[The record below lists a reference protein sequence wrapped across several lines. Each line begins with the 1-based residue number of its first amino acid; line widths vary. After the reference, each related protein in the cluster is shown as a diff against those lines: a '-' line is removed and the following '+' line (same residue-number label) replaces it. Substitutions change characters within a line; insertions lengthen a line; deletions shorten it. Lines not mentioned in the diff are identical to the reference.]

1 MILEFRKSIAD
12 SMQLRLLYKHC
23 VEELNLPGDYS
34 DLLRMSV
41 VYCMSALDKL
51 IHDIVIHEMVEIFS
65 GRRQPTPKYL
75 AECISLVDHREL
87 ITSSI
92 PPPELVFEG
101 IVRRKLGYQSFMD
114 PSKLVEALSLVWLE
128 NHKWQAIS
136 DSMGRNKDQVTTE
149 LRNIFQ
155 RRNAIVHEADKAP
168 ITSEKLEIL
177 TSDSERVEQF
187 VSDLGESINC
197 LV

>member
-1 MILEFRKSIAD
+1 MIPEFRKSLAD

-65 GRRQPTPKYL
+65 GRRPATPKYL
-75 AECISLVDHREL
+75 AESISLIDHREL
-87 ITSSI
+87 IISSI

-114 PSKLVEALSLVWLE
+114 PNKLVEALSLVWLE
-128 NHKWQAIS
+128 NHKWQVIA
-136 DSMGRNKDQVTTE
+136 DSMGRNKEQVIIE
-149 LRNIFQ
+149 LRNIYQ

-168 ITSEKLEIL
+168 ITSEKLEIR
-177 TSDSERVEQF
+177 TSDSEQVEQF
-187 VSDLGESINC
+187 VSDLGETIHRF
-197 LV
+197 V

>member
-12 SMQLRLLYKHC
+12 TKQLRLLYKHL

-34 DLLRMSV
+34 DLLRMNV
-41 VYCMSALDKL
+41 VYCMSGLDKL

-65 GRRQPTPKYL
+65 GRRPPTPKYL
-75 AECISLVDHREL
+75 AESISLENHGNL

-114 PSKLVEALSLVWLE
+114 PNKLVEALSLVWLE

-136 DSMGRNKDQVTTE
+136 DYMRRDKGQVTTE

-168 ITSEKLEIL
+168 LTSEKLEIL

-187 VSDLGESINC
+187 VSDLGESIFH